1 MYLRSDSAA
10 GVRFLSAVQEGRGLK
25 PSARAAGVGK
35 ATGYR
40 WLREAFLALRDSGCS
55 VEDAQAELGYFSA
68 LALVWDQQRLTAPG
82 RRRHHLAV
90 DQATEDEFW
99 RSFLG
104 GDTLEAARR
113 SAGIGR
119 ATAYRWWQQRF
130 GQMRE
135 QGQSARAAEHRLRVP
150 PARVRAWEAGRRRVS
165 ERAHRQREATDR
177 RAVRQSARHA
187 ELLLRARAALGRRGP
202 RHAVLAIDAL
212 RDDEHRGLQ
221 DPRRDQAHWQ
231 SDPGPLPPANR
242 RASTPSRQAGT
253 VSDTA

>member
-10 GVRFLSAVQEGRGLK
+10 GVRFLSAVQEGCGLK

-221 DPRRDQAHWQ
+221 DPRA
-231 SDPGPLPPANR
+231 
-242 RASTPSRQAGT
+242 
-253 VSDTA
+253 